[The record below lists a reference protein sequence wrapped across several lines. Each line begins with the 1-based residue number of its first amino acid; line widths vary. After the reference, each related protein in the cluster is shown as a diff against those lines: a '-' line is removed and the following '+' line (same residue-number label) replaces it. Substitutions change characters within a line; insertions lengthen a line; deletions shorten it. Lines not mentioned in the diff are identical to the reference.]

1 MSSMNKKKYC
11 LNMFLLTSHYYMYI
25 YLSCLLKLLYINT
38 NVILKH
44 VPHEP
49 VTDVIFYGRLLKIAT
64 KSDTCTGTLSQ
75 IQYYCI

>member
-1 MSSMNKKKYC
+1 
-11 LNMFLLTSHYYMYI
+11 MFLLTSHYNI
-25 YLSCLLKLLYINT
+25 ILIRLLRLLYINT

-64 KSDTCTGTLSQ
+64 KSDTCTLSQ